1 MAEFQLSVLGAF
13 YGKITA
19 DFTSIRIIAYLLT
32 HARRP
37 EQTTYDSIGGRKACA
52 VWPTRL
58 RRFPA
63 CRVFCPDGRRTRPRP
78 STQRTFGA
86 SLLPVADRVFQ
97 GQTSLLQLLLARGA
111 AGRHYFHSE
120 TVFPRNYPDT
130 ATGARER
137 ILCATPCDRQPLWL
151 PSLVSSPPTEAGR
164 KSHPIGKTRC
174 DRDLYPNRADRVAQ
188 RRENRTPGLH
198 HLANDH
204 R

>member
-37 EQTTYDSIGGRKACA
+37 EQTTHDSIGGRKARA
-52 VWPTRL
+52 VWPARL

-78 STQRTFGA
+78 AAQRALGT

-111 AGRHYFHSE
+111 AGRHHVRSAR
-120 TVFPRNYPDT
+120 VFPRNHPDT
-130 ATGARER
+130 TPGARER
-137 ILCATPCDRQPLWL
+137 ILCATSRNRPPLWL
-151 PSLVSSPPTEAGR
+151 PSLVSRPPTEAAR